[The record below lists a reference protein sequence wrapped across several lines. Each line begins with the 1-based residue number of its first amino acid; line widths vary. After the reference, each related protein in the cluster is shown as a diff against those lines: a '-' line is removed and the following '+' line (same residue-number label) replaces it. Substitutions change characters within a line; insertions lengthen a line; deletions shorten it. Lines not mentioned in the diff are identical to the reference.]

1 MIFWGMAAEGA
12 SSLIQPKA
20 ESAQEIAP
28 QQKYHNS
35 KPVIDAHF
43 IGIHRSLPT

>member
-1 MIFWGMAAEGA
+1 MAIKRRDFLRGMAVAGA

-20 ESAQEIAP
+20 ESAHKIAP
-28 QQKYHNS
+28 QPKYHYS

-43 IGIHRSLPT
+43 H